1 MPENDNSEERAQIER
16 AKRLRAH
23 IERLKA
29 GVEPPPAAPKSL
41 KEQLRER
48 SRKRKPAAPLTGR

>member
-1 MPENDNSEERAQIER
+1 MPENDNTEERAQIER

-29 GVEPPPAAPKSL
+29 GEEPPKAAPKSI

-48 SRKRKPAAPLTGR
+48 SRKKKPVAPR

>member
-23 IERLKA
+23 IARLKA
-29 GVEPPPAAPKSL
+29 GGEEPPTATPKSI
-41 KEQLRER
+41 KEQVRER
-48 SRKRKPAAPLTGR
+48 SRKKKPVAPR